1 MNPFFG
7 RGSIS
12 PFQNMQTMMQ
22 QINMIRQ
29 NPNQLAQ
36 FLLNQNK
43 ITKQQ
48 FDEIQQMGIGGNPQA
63 IGNYLMQ
70 NGVLNQQQVQDAYN
84 NSVQPLQN
92 SIKQN

>member
-7 RGSIS
+7 RGGVS
-12 PFQNMQTMMQ
+12 PFQNMQAVMQ
-22 QINMIRQ
+22 QINAIRQ
-29 NPNQLAQ
+29 NPNQLGQ

-63 IGNYLMQ
+63 IGEYLM
-70 NGVLNQQQVQDAYN
+70 NHGVINQQQAQDVYN
-84 NSVQPLQN
+84 NSVQPIQN
-92 SIKQN
+92 SMGQN